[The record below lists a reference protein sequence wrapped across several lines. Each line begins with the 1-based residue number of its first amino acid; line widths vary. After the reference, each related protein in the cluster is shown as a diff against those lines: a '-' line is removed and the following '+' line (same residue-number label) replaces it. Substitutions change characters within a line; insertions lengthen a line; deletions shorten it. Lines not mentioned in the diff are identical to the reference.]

1 MYIVGTVARMKY
13 SEGVRGRGCQCGNKC
28 EAVKLKNY
36 ELQSERSIV
45 IGGGDDEANSTRR
58 ARCGARE

>member
-1 MYIVGTVARMKY
+1 MLKENLVLKNVYIVGTVARMKY

-36 ELQSERSIV
+36 ELQW
-45 IGGGDDEANSTRR
+45 DQ
-58 ARCGARE
+58 